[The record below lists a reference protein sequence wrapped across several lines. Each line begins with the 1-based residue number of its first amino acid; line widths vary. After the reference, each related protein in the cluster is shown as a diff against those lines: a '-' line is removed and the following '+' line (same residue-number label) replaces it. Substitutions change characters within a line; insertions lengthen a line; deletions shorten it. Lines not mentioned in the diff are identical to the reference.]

1 MGIGNLFYNLN
12 TSNNYKM
19 KKQQFIIGIVVG
31 YMLKVIKTHKKE
43 IKFKKEF
50 ACIRHGNYPEF
61 ITLVKGNIPEMIVYR
76 SGDIEVNP
84 NPKKDNFDFI
94 GLVMAGPSLKV
105 FYKKCIA
112 EYGVF
117 LDNEI
122 SDKIYYQLAI
132 YEIAIRIHANKFKTL
147 EKSETLK
154 TIIDNLGKHL
164 KLNEKEVTTIQN
176 GRKLLNMV
184 KHGQKK
190 NYSWIKEIS
199 DFEKAFQLLEV
210 NNITLE

>member
-1 MGIGNLFYNLN
+1 
-12 TSNNYKM
+12 M
-19 KKQQFIIGIVVG
+19 KEQQFIIGIVVG
-31 YMLKVIKTHKKE
+31 YMLKVIKAHKKE
-43 IKFKKEF
+43 IKFKQEF

-61 ITLVKGNIPEMIVYR
+61 IALVKGCIPEMVVYK

-94 GLVMAGPSLKV
+94 GLVMAGPSMKV
-105 FYKKCIA
+105 FYEKCIA

-117 LDNEI
+117 LDNEV

-132 YEIAIRIHANKFKTL
+132 YEITVRIHANKFKTL
-147 EKSETLK
+147 EKSETLQ
-154 TIIDNLGKHL
+154 TIIHNLGKHL
-164 KLNEKEVTTIQN
+164 TLNDEEVTTLQN

-190 NYSWIKEIS
+190 NYSWTKGIK
-199 DFEKAFQLLEV
+199 DFEKAFQLLEE

>member
-1 MGIGNLFYNLN
+1 
-12 TSNNYKM
+12 M

-31 YMLKVIKTHKKE
+31 YMLKVMKAHKKE

-61 ITLVKGNIPEMIVYR
+61 ITLVKGYIPEMVVYR
-76 SGDIEVNP
+76 SGNIQVNP
-84 NPKKDNFDFI
+84 HPKKDNFDFI
-94 GLVMAGPSLKV
+94 GLIMAGPSLKV

-117 LDNEI
+117 IDNEI
-122 SDKIYYQLAI
+122 SNKIYYQLAI

-147 EKSETLK
+147 EKSETFK
-154 TIIDNLGKHL
+154 TIIDNLGKY
-164 KLNEKEVTTIQN
+164 LNLNGEEVTTLQK

-190 NYSWIKEIS
+190 NYPWTKGIS

-210 NNITLE
+210 NNIALE